1 MTDSERRRLHDA
13 FRRFANSS
21 GYISR
26 QSFLREVLGDSIPAS
41 LAEQVYAL
49 CIAGNLGW
57 FKTAKR
63 KKMIGGQIFAP
74 NTFNCTIQVLEAT
87 VEDLVH

>member
-1 MTDSERRRLHDA
+1 MGGKESKQFPISSEEALKRVTDSERRRLHDA

-49 CIAGNLGW
+49 CIAGNLSW

-63 KKMIGGQIFAP
+63 K
-74 NTFNCTIQVLEAT
+74 E
-87 VEDLVH
+87 